1 MCNKC
6 YTPLHLHTNFSPDGL
21 GTIENMMD
29 YASSVG
35 FKSLAITDH
44 GTCGGHISFWSAA
57 RDRGIKTLFGNEMY
71 IVHNGRRGHITVLAR
86 NTDGYNNLLKLNNLS
101 YTKKDRGFPTITI
114 DDISD
119 YRDGLIVLSGCSA
132 SPLYHGTD
140 ADAMTFAGALYDI
153 LGSNFYAEVM
163 GVIAEDNYSRPAMI
177 AKRLGLKMVIT
188 NDTHFTRK
196 QDANAHTIMCISRK
210 GFDYTSG
217 ELYLKTRSEMLGTKF
232 LQKYAG
238 SVLLEKLLDNTNIL
252 ADEIEEID
260 LSGEPLLPSASSGID
275 IIAEAYANENGQW
288 HKTRVDN
295 TKRLDY
301 EVGVI
306 KKQSLV
312 DYFTI
317 LYDIV
322 EFCKDNGIAVGPGRG
337 SGAGSYFL
345 YLLGITD
352 IDPIEHGLM
361 FERFLNPERSDMA
374 DFDLDVEANRRDEVI
389 EYANKKW
396 GAWPIANYST
406 YSHASLIRDIGRFFN
421 VPLNEVSVA
430 AESED
435 EEVLE
440 KFFAKCETTHS
451 TAGVSKKL
459 VSADARRAYDVM
471 LGQIRHR
478 GKHAGGVVIATR
490 PVPIED
496 EKVAWTEGV
505 HSRELTMAGLVKYDI
520 LGVTALSQLEEMKKI
535 SGVNPGNPWDSDA
548 PEVFESIFQYGRT
561 EGVFQFGG
569 SSGIVELTKKVAPT
583 SLADLSAINALYRP
597 GPLDSGMAWK
607 YPSYKD
613 KPRSIH
619 PDIDAILKETYG
631 VIVYQEQVMA
641 IVAKITGGSLADA
654 DNARKIISKGKPG
667 DKAWEKKMRELQR
680 HFKDKGYANY
690 PKTLVNSL
698 WEEIVTFGRY
708 GFNKSHSTAYS
719 LVSYRMAWFKH
730 NYPTA
735 FYTALL
741 NGDGD
746 NADQWLYAAAK
757 DGIKIKHPDINNS
770 GVKWTTDGVG
780 IYAPLVALKY
790 FGEKQAS
797 EFVLIRNEHGKYRDF
812 SELEAVP
819 KRVLNSR
826 VRRQLYLGGAL
837 NGISGDIASYIPA
850 FEEVIKMSKAE
861 KEVEAL
867 GYRLP
872 GDMFIDFFN
881 KEAGLGRI
889 VGFVSDI
896 EKRNKGRGDY
906 YVIRLTPKNTF
917 WTRDAAKALKLSA
930 WDLVSVD
937 VNGNG
942 EGKNIWRKRE

>member
-1 MCNKC
+1 MCKKC
-6 YTPLHLHTNFSPDGL
+6 YVPLHLHTNFSPDGL
-21 GTIENMMD
+21 GTIDNMMD
-29 YASSVG
+29 YAASVG
-35 FKSLAITDH
+35 FKSMAITDH
-44 GTCGGHISFWSAA
+44 GTCGGHVAFWSAA
-57 RDRGIKTLFGNEMY
+57 KDRSIKTLFGNEMY
-71 IVHNGRRGHITVLAR
+71 IVHGGRRGHITVLAR

-101 YTKKDRGFPTITI
+101 YAKKDRGFPTITL

-119 YRDGLIVLSGCSA
+119 YKDGIVVLSGCSA

-140 ADAMTFAGALYDI
+140 ADAMIFAGSLFDI
-153 LGSNFYAEVM
+153 LGADNFYAEVM
-163 GVIAEDNYSRPAMI
+163 GVIAEDNFSRPQMI
-177 AKRLGLKMVIT
+177 AKRLGLKMVLT

-217 ELYLKTRSEMLGTKF
+217 ELYLKTREEMLGTKF
-232 LQKYAG
+232 LKAYAG
-238 SVLLEKLLDNTNIL
+238 SALLEELLDNTNSL
-252 ADEIEEID
+252 SDEFEEID
-260 LSGEPLLPSASSGID
+260 LSGEPTLPSASSEVD
-275 IIAEAYANENGQW
+275 IVSEAYSLS
-288 HKTRVDN
+288 DN
-295 TKRLDY
+295 SWYTSERKNRLDY
-301 EVGVI
+301 EVDVI
-306 KKQSLV
+306 QKQGLV

-322 EFCKDNGIAVGPGRG
+322 EYCKSNGIKVGPGRG

-361 FERFLNPERSDMA
+361 FERFLNPDRSDMA
-374 DFDLDVEANRRDEVI
+374 DFDLDVEAARRDEVI
-389 EYANKKW
+389 AYANQKW

-421 VPLNEVSVA
+421 VPLNEVAIA
-430 AESED
+430 ADSED
-435 EEVLE
+435 EDILN
-440 KFFAKCETTHS
+440 KFFDKCETTHS
-451 TAGVSKKL
+451 TAGVSKKITP
-459 VSADARRAYDVM
+459 ADARRAYDVM

-505 HSRELTMAGLVKYDI
+505 HARELSKAGLVKYDI
-520 LGVTALSQLEEMKKI
+520 LGVTALSQIEEMERI
-535 SGVNPGNPWDSDA
+535 AGVTPGNPWDVGA
-548 PEVFESIFQYGRT
+548 HEVFESIFHTGRT

-569 SSGIVELTKKVAPT
+569 SSGIVELTKKVAPK

-607 YPSYKD
+607 YPEYKAT
-613 KPRSIH
+613 PRSVH
-619 PDIDAILKETYG
+619 PDIDEILSETYG
-631 VIVYQEQVMA
+631 VIIYQEQVMA

-667 DKAWEKKMRELQR
+667 DKVWEKKMRELQR
-680 HFKDKGYANY
+680 HFKDKGYVNY
-690 PKTLVNSL
+690 PKSLVNSL
-698 WEEIVTFGRY
+698 WDEIVTFGRY

-730 NYPTA
+730 FYPAA

-741 NGDGD
+741 NGDSE
-746 NADQWLYAAAK
+746 NADRWLYAAAQ
-757 DGIKIKHPDINNS
+757 DGIKVKHPDINNS
-770 GVKWTTDGVG
+770 GVKWTTDGFG
-780 IYAPLVALKY
+780 IYAPLIALKY
-790 FGEKQAS
+790 FGEKQAT
-797 EFVLIRNEHGKYRDF
+797 EFVEYRREHGKF
-812 SELEAVP
+812 TKFEELEKVP
-819 KRVLNSR
+819 KRTINSR
-826 VRRQLYLGGAL
+826 VRKQLYLGGAL
-837 NGISGDIASYIPA
+837 NGITGDIAKYIPA
-850 FEEVIKMSKAE
+850 FEETLSMSRAQ

-881 KEAGLGRI
+881 KETKLGKI
-889 VGFVSDI
+889 VGFVSEI

-906 YVIRLTPKNTF
+906 FVIRLTPKNTF
-917 WTRDAAKALKLSA
+917 WTRDATKALKLNQ
-930 WDLVSVD
+930 WDLISVEI
-937 VNGNG
+937 GKNG
-942 EGKNIWRKRE
+942 EAMNVWRKRE

>member
-1 MCNKC
+1 MCKKC

-21 GTIENMMD
+21 GTIDNMMD
-29 YASSVG
+29 YASSAG

-44 GTCGGHISFWSAA
+44 GTCGGHVAFWSAA
-57 RDRGIKTLFGNEMY
+57 KDRGIKTLFGNEMY
-71 IVHNGRRGHITVLAR
+71 IVHGGRRGHITVLAR
-86 NTDGYNNLLKLNNLS
+86 NTRGYNNLLQLNNLS
-101 YTKKDRGFPTITI
+101 YTKKDRGFPTITL
-114 DDISD
+114 DDISNHSE
-119 YRDGLIVLSGCSA
+119 GIVVLSGCSA

-140 ADAMTFAGALYDI
+140 ADAMVFAGALFDI
-153 LGSNFYAEVM
+153 LGADNFYAEVM
-163 GVIAEDNYSRPAMI
+163 GVIAEDNFSRPQMI
-177 AKRLGLKMVIT
+177 AKRLGLKMVLT

-217 ELYLKTRSEMLGTKF
+217 ELWLKTRDEMLGTKF
-232 LQKYAG
+232 LQSYAG
-238 SVLLEKLLDNTNIL
+238 NSLLEELLDNTNAL
-252 ADEIEEID
+252 SNEFEEVD
-260 LSGEPLLPSASSGID
+260 LSGEPLLPSASSEVNILQIAID
-275 IIAEAYANENGQW
+275 KEVSKSTSRNS
-288 HKTRVDN
+288 
-295 TKRLDY
+295 RLEY
-301 EVGVI
+301 EIDVI
-306 KKQSLV
+306 QKQGLV

-317 LYDIV
+317 LFDIV
-322 EFCKDNGIAVGPGRG
+322 EFCKSRGIKVGPGRG

-361 FERFLNPERSDMA
+361 FERFLNPDRSDMA
-374 DFDLDVEANRRDEVI
+374 DFDLDVEASRRDEVI
-389 EYANKKW
+389 EYANTKW

-421 VPLNEVSVA
+421 VPLNEVGIA

-435 EEVLE
+435 EVVLDN
-440 KFFAKCETTHS
+440 FFAKCETTHS
-451 TAGVSKKL
+451 TAGTSKKFTP
-459 VSADARRAYDVM
+459 ADARRAYDVM

-496 EKVAWTEGV
+496 EKVAWVEGV
-505 HSRELTMAGLVKYDI
+505 HARELSETGLVKYDI
-520 LGVTALSQLEEMKKI
+520 LGVTALSQIAEMEKI
-535 SGVNPGNPWDSDA
+535 TGMTPGNPWDA
-548 PEVFESIFQYGRT
+548 GAYEVFESIFHTGRT

-569 SSGIVELTKKVAPT
+569 SSGIVELTKKVAPK

-607 YPSYKD
+607 YPEYKAA
-613 KPRSIH
+613 PRSVH
-619 PDIDAILKETYG
+619 PDIDEILSETYG
-631 VIVYQEQVMA
+631 VIIYQEQVMA

-667 DKAWEKKMRELQR
+667 DKVWEKKMRELQK
-680 HFKDKGYANY
+680 HFKDKGYVNY
-690 PKTLVNSL
+690 PKPLVNSL
-698 WEEIVTFGRY
+698 WDEIVTFGRY

-730 NYPTA
+730 FYPAA

-741 NGDGD
+741 NGDSE
-746 NADQWLYAAAK
+746 NADRWLYAAAQ
-757 DGIKIKHPDINNS
+757 DGIKVKHPDINNS
-770 GVKWTTDGVG
+770 GVFWTTDGVG

-797 EFVLIRNEHGKYRDF
+797 EFVAYRNEHGKF
-812 SELEAVP
+812 TKFEELEKVP
-819 KRVLNSR
+819 KRTINSR

-837 NGISGDIASYIPA
+837 NGITGDIAAYIPA
-850 FEEVIKMSKAE
+850 FEETLSMSRAQ
-861 KEVEAL
+861 KEIEAL

-881 KEAGLGRI
+881 KETKLDRV
-889 VGFVSDI
+889 VGFVSEI

-906 YVIRLTPKNTF
+906 YVIRLTPKYTF
-917 WTRDAAKALKLSA
+917 WTPQKKVVDNLKE
-930 WDLVSVD
+930 WDLISVAVD
-937 VNGNG
+937 NKGQAV
-942 EGKNIWRKRE
+942 KLRKKSE

>member
-1 MCNKC
+1 MCNT

-29 YASSVG
+29 YAKSAG

-44 GTCGGHISFWSAA
+44 GTCGGHVSFWSAA
-57 RDRGIKTLFGNEMY
+57 RERGIKTLFGNEVY
-71 IVHNGRRGHITVLAR
+71 ILNNGKRGHLTVLAR
-86 NTDGYNNLLKLNNLS
+86 NQEGYKNLLALNNRSYLS
-101 YTKKDRGFPTITI
+101 KDRGFPTITL
-114 DDISD
+114 DDISEFKN
-119 YRDGLIVLSGCSA
+119 GLVVLSGCSA

-140 ADAMTFAGALYDI
+140 ADAMVFAGALYDI
-153 LGSNFYAEVM
+153 LGADNFYAEVM
-163 GVIAEDNYSRPAMI
+163 GVIAEDNYSRPKMI
-177 AKRLGLKMVIT
+177 SEHLGLKMVIT

-217 ELYLKTRSEMLGTKF
+217 ELYLKTREEMLGTKF

-238 SVLLEKLLDNTNIL
+238 NALLEQLLDNTNTL
-252 ADEIEEID
+252 ADEFENID
-260 LSGEPLLPSASSGID
+260 LSGEPKLPSASSEVNILQ
-275 IIAEAYANENGQW
+275 IA
-288 HKTRVDN
+288 VDKELERGTSWN
-295 TKRLDY
+295 SRLEY
-301 EVGVI
+301 EINVI
-306 KKQSLV
+306 EKQCLV

-317 LYDIV
+317 LFDIV
-322 EFCKDNGIAVGPGRG
+322 EYCKSNGIKVGPGRG

-361 FERFLNPERSDMA
+361 FERFLNPDRSDMA

-389 EYANKKW
+389 QYANEKW

-421 VPLNEVSVA
+421 VPLNEVSIA
-430 AESED
+430 ADSED
-435 EEVLE
+435 EEVLD
-440 KFFAKCETTHS
+440 KFFSKCETTHS

-459 VSADARRAYDVM
+459 TPADARRAYDVM

-490 PVPIED
+490 DVPIED
-496 EKVAWTEGV
+496 EKVAWVEGV
-505 HSRELTMAGLVKYDI
+505 HERQLSKVGLVKYDI
-520 LGVTALSQLEEMKKI
+520 LGVTALSQIAEMEKI
-535 SGVNPGNPWDSDA
+535 SGTTPGNPWDSDSQ
-548 PEVFESIFQYGRT
+548 EVFESIFHSGRT

-569 SSGIVELTKKVAPT
+569 SSGIVQLTQKVMPT
-583 SLADLSAINALYRP
+583 TLADLSAINALYRP

-607 YPSYKD
+607 YPDYKIS
-613 KPRSIH
+613 PRKIH
-619 PDIDAILKETYG
+619 PDIDAILDETYG
-631 VIVYQEQVMA
+631 IIVYQEQVMA

-667 DKAWEKKMRELQR
+667 DKVWEKKMRELQK
-680 HFKDKGYANY
+680 HFKDKGYLGY
-690 PKTLVNSL
+690 SKSLVDTL
-698 WEEIVTFGRY
+698 WDEIVTFGRY

-730 NYPTA
+730 FYPHA

-741 NGDGD
+741 NGDSE
-746 NADQWLYAAAK
+746 NADRWLYAAAQ
-757 DGIKIKHPDINNS
+757 DGIKVKHPDINNS
-770 GVKWTTDGVG
+770 GVNWTTDGVG

-797 EFVLIRNEHGKYRDF
+797 EFVILRGEHGKYKDF
-812 SELEAVP
+812 SELESVP
-819 KRVLNSR
+819 KRVINSR

-837 NGISGDIASYIPA
+837 NGITGDIAAYIPA
-850 FEEVIKMSKAE
+850 FEELLSMSKAE

-872 GDMFIDFFN
+872 GDLFIDFFN
-881 KEAGLGRI
+881 KETKLGKV

-906 YVIRLTPKNTF
+906 YVVRLTPKYTF
-917 WTRDAAKALKLSA
+917 WTRDATKVLKLNK
-930 WDLVSVD
+930 WDLVSVE

-942 EGKNIWRKRE
+942 ESKNIWRKRE